1 MERRRTDHE
10 KFRCPL
16 ANVHP
21 TMPDIALEVERIS
34 LPQEVF
40 LPVDGEL
47 NLSRDAVLELLA
59 PVAEMAPPFAPW
71 RDREDQRAESLIR
84 EAVG

>member
-1 MERRRTDHE
+1 
-10 KFRCPL
+10 
-16 ANVHP
+16 
-21 TMPDIALEVERIS
+21 MPDIALEVERIS

-47 NLSRDAVLELLA
+47 NLSGDAVLELLA
-59 PVAEMAPPFAPW
+59 PVAEVAPPFAPW
-71 RDREDQRAESLIR
+71 RDGKDQRAEPLIR